1 MYLFL
6 GGALAAKSDDIIGI
20 FVMDTS
26 TVKKVTRD
34 FLNAAERAH
43 RTEYANDELPKSFIV
58 TDRFVY
64 ISPLNTSTLRRR
76 AAGTGGTQQTKTEK
90 EF

>member
-6 GGALAAKSDDIIGI
+6 GGALAAKGDDIIGI
-20 FVMDTS
+20 FDMDTS

-34 FLNAAERAH
+34 FLNAAERNG

-64 ISPLNTSTLRRR
+64 ISPLNTSTLLKR
-76 AAGTGGTQQTKTEK
+76 AAASGGIQQTKSEK

>member
-6 GGALAAKSDDIIGI
+6 GGALAAKSSEIIGI
-20 FVMDTS
+20 FDMDTS

-34 FLNAAERAH
+34 FLNAAEKAG
-43 RTEYANDELPKSFIV
+43 RTQYANDELPKSFIV
-58 TDRFVY
+58 TDSSVY
-64 ISPLNTSTLRRR
+64 ISPLNTSTLLKR
-76 AAGTGGTQQTKTEK
+76 AAARTTLQTKSEK